1 MSVIIKGK
9 EADRRIAEGLRD
21 NFVSQYNDV
30 EAFQTLLDNLG
41 DNCLDRLIH
50 RLKIEEKIDL
60 FRDYVA
66 LKEIAA
72 EVRAK
77 ANREIFIEVCQVD
90 EARAW
95 INDNGKYYPLAF
107 EALYKVYRRA
117 ERLAPYLKEKKK

>member
-21 NFVSQYNDV
+21 HFVSVYNDV

-41 DNCLDRLIH
+41 ANCLDRLIH

-60 FRDYVA
+60 FKDYVA

-77 ANREIFIEVCQVD
+77 ANREIFVEVCKVD

-95 INDNGKYYPLAF
+95 INDNGKYHTLTF
-107 EALYKVYRRA
+107 EALYKVYRRS
-117 ERLAPYLKEKKK
+117 ERLVPYLKKQKK

>member
-21 NFVSQYNDV
+21 NFVSKYNDV
-30 EAFQTLLDNLG
+30 EAFQILLDNLG
-41 DNCLDRLIH
+41 ANCLDRLIH

-60 FRDYVA
+60 FKDYVA
-66 LKEIAA
+66 LKDIAA

-77 ANREIFIEVCQVD
+77 ANREIFIEVCKED

-95 INDNGKYYPLAF
+95 INDNGKYQSLTF
-107 EALYKVYRRA
+107 EALYKVYRRS
-117 ERLAPYLKEKKK
+117 ERLAPYLKKQKK